1 MATDKVIKNGT
12 IVTAKSA
19 FDAHVMIN
27 DGEITG
33 ITTGEA
39 PPDGDRII
47 DASGKLVLPGIVD
60 PHVHIDNEPEN
71 RAGTYEAETQAA
83 AAGGVTT
90 FIDFAFQGGNRSM
103 SDPDADLLDGIAHKR
118 AKQDDAYVD
127 YSLHGVLH
135 REMSAS
141 LEQIAPAIEEGISSF
156 KMFLSNYK
164 IGVSNGFVHSVLDE
178 IAELDAVALLH
189 TEDPSVCDSLTEKL
203 KSKNNGEAT
212 YYPDS
217 RPPYAEAMAADDV
230 LRMVRET
237 GAKYYGV
244 HTTCRESADVIE
256 AYQQELDN
264 VRAETC
270 THYTALDR
278 SIHERLGNLPKIA
291 PPIRSPDDIRAMFEH
306 LAKGTL
312 SVVSTDHSVYHE
324 EYKNVDNWW
333 DSPFGANSLQYTLP
347 IFYTEAVEK
356 RGHSPSFLVEL
367 MSTNPAQT
375 FGFPN
380 KGTLDPGTDADIV
393 VFDPNETWT
402 IDEEENLSNSTYSI
416 YDGRDVHGAVKQ
428 TFLRGELVAEDGEVV
443 VDSPP
448 GRFVER
454 EIPNW
459 KS

>member
-203 KSKNNGEAT
+203 KRENNGEAT

-324 EYKNVDNWW
+324 EYKKVDNWW